1 MSPIRGAIGPGQ
13 GGSSFVSAPPAGG
26 GSGVS
31 GVSGGGGGSVF
42 TPSAC
47 GCSP

>member
-1 MSPIRGAIGPGQ
+1 MRGAIGPGQ
-13 GGSSFVSAPPAGG
+13 GGSSLVSPPLAGG

-31 GVSGGGGGSVF
+31 GVLGGGGGSVF
-42 TPSAC
+42 TPSAL